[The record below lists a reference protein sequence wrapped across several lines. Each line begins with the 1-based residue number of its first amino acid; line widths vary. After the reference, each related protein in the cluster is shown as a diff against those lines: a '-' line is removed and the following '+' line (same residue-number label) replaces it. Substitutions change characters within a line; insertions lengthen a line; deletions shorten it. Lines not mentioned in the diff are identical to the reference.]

1 MNQKTALKQLKFLET
16 KSSFMRLASQ
26 GWQNDF
32 QTLIAILLSART
44 RDETTIKIC
53 QELFKNYHD
62 TKKLSLAKLN
72 EIEKIIRPVNF
83 YKNKSK
89 NILNL
94 SKILVKDYNS
104 KIPDKIEEL
113 ILLPG
118 IGRKTAN
125 VYLSQKGKNAIGVDT
140 HVSYISQKLGWTK
153 NKNSHKIE
161 EDLENLFS
169 KKDWSKV
176 NTILVS
182 FGKTYNSRK
191 KQDEILEE
199 IKRNLKIKSLMEI
212 TKQ

>member
-32 QTLIAILLSART
+32 QTLTAILLSART

-62 TKKLSLAKLN
+62 AKQLSLAKLN

-161 EDLENLFS
+161 EDLENLFP
-169 KKDWSKV
+169 KKSWSKV

-191 KQDEILEE
+191 KQDEILNG
-199 IKRNLKIKSLMEI
+199 IKGNNF
-212 TKQ
+212 

>member
-53 QELFKNYHD
+53 QELFKNYPD

-191 KQDEILEE
+191 KQDEILNG
-199 IKRNLKIKSLMEI
+199 IKGNNF
-212 TKQ
+212 

>member
-1 MNQKTALKQLKFLET
+1 M
-16 KSSFMRLASQ
+16 
-26 GWQNDF
+26 
-32 QTLIAILLSART
+32 
-44 RDETTIKIC
+44 
-53 QELFKNYHD
+53 
-62 TKKLSLAKLN
+62 
-72 EIEKIIRPVNF
+72 
-83 YKNKSK
+83 
-89 NILNL
+89 
-94 SKILVKDYNS
+94 KDYNS

-199 IKRNLKIKSLMEI
+199 IKRE
-212 TKQ
+212 

>member
-53 QELFKNYHD
+53 QELFKNYPD

-191 KQDEILEE
+191 KQDEILEK
-199 IKRNLKIKSLMEI
+199 IKRE
-212 TKQ
+212 

>member
-53 QELFKNYHD
+53 QELFKNYPD

-199 IKRNLKIKSLMEI
+199 IKRE
-212 TKQ
+212 

>member
-53 QELFKNYHD
+53 QELFKNYPD

-182 FGKTYNSRK
+182 FRKTYNSRK

-199 IKRNLKIKSLMEI
+199 IKRE
-212 TKQ
+212 